1 MLNHSLSTPILSLQK
16 GGQFAAIL
24 RGQFVRLFHVGPKTR
39 KPLTS
44 KGFLYLLLFL
54 FIVDYRR
61 LFADTKIP
69 KNILQQIIIRHGSSD
84 QTQLIQGFPE
94 FERQ

>member
-1 MLNHSLSTPILSLQK
+1 MT
-16 GGQFAAIL
+16 
-24 RGQFVRLFHVGPKTR
+24 VGLKTR

-61 LFADTKIP
+61 LFADTK
-69 KNILQQIIIRHGSSD
+69 LREDGSKDLFYPDLTRNS
-84 QTQLIQGFPE
+84 
-94 FERQ
+94 R

>member
-1 MLNHSLSTPILSLQK
+1 MT
-16 GGQFAAIL
+16 
-24 RGQFVRLFHVGPKTR
+24 VGLKTR

-61 LFADTKIP
+61 LFANTKLR
-69 KNILQQIIIRHGSSD
+69 KNILQL
-84 QTQLIQGFPE
+84 LIMRNGT
-94 FERQ
+94 RNTT

>member
-1 MLNHSLSTPILSLQK
+1 MSNKSDANCQK
-16 GGQFAAIL
+16 SRKMKIDL
-24 RGQFVRLFHVGPKTR
+24 KTK

-61 LFADTKIP
+61 LFADTK
-69 KNILQQIIIRHGSSD
+69 LREDGSKDLFYPDLTRNS
-84 QTQLIQGFPE
+84 
-94 FERQ
+94 R

>member
-1 MLNHSLSTPILSLQK
+1 MT
-16 GGQFAAIL
+16 
-24 RGQFVRLFHVGPKTR
+24 VGLKTR

-61 LFADTKIP
+61 LFANTK
-69 KNILQQIIIRHGSSD
+69 LREDGSKDLFYPDLTSNS
-84 QTQLIQGFPE
+84 
-94 FERQ
+94 R

>member
-1 MLNHSLSTPILSLQK
+1 MT
-16 GGQFAAIL
+16 
-24 RGQFVRLFHVGPKTR
+24 VGIKTR

-61 LFADTKIP
+61 LFADTKLTKDEI
-69 KNILQQIIIRHGSSD
+69 
-84 QTQLIQGFPE
+84 QLVFI
-94 FERQ
+94 

>member
-1 MLNHSLSTPILSLQK
+1 LT
-16 GGQFAAIL
+16 
-24 RGQFVRLFHVGPKTR
+24 VGLKTR

-44 KGFLYLLLFL
+44 KGFSYQWLFL

-61 LFADTKIP
+61 LFAYTKIP
-69 KNILQQIIIRHGSSD
+69 KNILQQIVIRYRSGD
-84 QTQLIQGFPE
+84 QAQLIQGFPE